1 MLGILELCRLF
12 CCFLYVLLFFYV
24 GGMTNV
30 YRGLPGG
37 AFHLLGYMTDTQT
50 IVDDDCIPMKYD
62 ESPAKIRCLDRTCF
76 KFSVCFYTIFC
87 FLVVAGITVSIPP
100 FSFS

>member
-1 MLGILELCRLF
+1 MF
-12 CCFLYVLLFFYV
+12 CCFFYV
-24 GGMTNV
+24 GGRTNV

-62 ESPAKIRCLDRTCF
+62 ESPAKIRMNPV
-76 KFSVCFYTIFC
+76 KFRPSSGEQNST
-87 FLVVAGITVSIPP
+87 
-100 FSFS
+100 